1 MAPFLFPKIN
11 ELEGGEEG
19 MTKNKK
25 GRPIKLTPELQEE
38 LVKVIRA
45 GNYIETACAYVGINK
60 TTFYDWLKRGAR
72 EKERLAKNP
81 NARPKKSEAPF
92 VELSNAIEKALAQAE
107 IRDVA
112 IIGKAA
118 EENWQA
124 AAWRLERKFP
134 ERWGRKERLTADL
147 NHLGQVAT
155 HGQYE
160 VRVEHNIASE
170 LLEDEEAREL
180 IKRLI
185 RKRNANK
192 RDSE

>member
-1 MAPFLFPKIN
+1 
-11 ELEGGEEG
+11 
-19 MTKNKK
+19 MTRNKR

-81 NARPKKSEAPF
+81 NARPKKSEQPF
-92 VELSNAIEKALAQAE
+92 VELSNAVEKALAQAE

-147 NHLGQVAT
+147 NHSGQVLN

-160 VRVEHNIASE
+160 IRVEHNIVSE

-185 RKRNANK
+185 RKRNTNK

>member
-1 MAPFLFPKIN
+1 
-11 ELEGGEEG
+11 
-19 MTKNKK
+19 MTKKRGAG
-25 GRPIKLTPELQEE
+25 GRPTKLTPELQEE

-60 TTFYDWLKRGAR
+60 TTFYDWMKRGAR
-72 EKERLAKNP
+72 EKERLERNT
-81 NARPKKSEAPF
+81 NARPKKSEATF

-134 ERWGRKERLTADL
+134 ERWGKKS
-147 NHLGQVAT
+147 
-155 HGQYE
+155 QY
-160 VRVEHNIASE
+160 HN
-170 LLEDEEAREL
+170 DEEERSLKLEQLRLL
-180 IKRLI
+180 IEKTKAETEKI
-185 RKRNANK
+185 TSANEN
-192 RDSE
+192 DTPPIINIVDEWSDNDE